1 MALKKEYVC
10 ENCGAKYPKW
20 IGMCHNCG
28 VWNSINE
35 VNVDTSKNPVNRGV
49 TSGLS
54 KIDLKN
60 ISEIDNNLHQIR
72 YKTGIEEFDR
82 VAGGGLVKGSVVL
95 IGGEPGIGK
104 STLLLQIS
112 SNLSNVANCLYFS
125 GEESVAQI
133 KLRYERIKH
142 NNSDFKIASSNS
154 LDSIIESIKEE
165 ILKSKD
171 TIVVIDSIQTLTNLS
186 NDSFAGSI
194 TQIKTSTQVLIDFA
208 KTNNVTVIIVGH
220 VTKDGNIAGPKLLEH
235 MVDAVFYLE
244 GEKINNYRL
253 LRAIKN
259 RYGSS
264 DEIGVFEM
272 RADGLAEM
280 SNPSELF
287 INRRKVDIP
296 GVVTFASIEGSRAMM
311 LEIQSLLVD
320 TNFPA
325 PRRSVVGIDLN
336 RLYVILA
343 VLESICKVSFQRKDV
358 YVSVVGGIKI
368 SDPAVDFA
376 VAASLLSVFRRQP
389 IKSSYVIFGELGLTG
404 EIRNVTQA
412 NIRIR
417 EAAKLGFNSA
427 VTSKKLEGEFDN
439 LTTFWNIRDF
449 YQEFFG

>member
-1 MALKKEYVC
+1 MAFKKEFVC

-20 IGMCHNCG
+20 VGMCHNCG

-35 VNVDTSKNPVNRGV
+35 VNVDTSKNVLNPAAVALLKV
-49 TSGLS
+49 
-54 KIDLKN
+54 DLKP
-60 ISEIDNNLHQIR
+60 ISEIENNQEHIR
-72 YKTGIEEFDR
+72 YKSGIDEFDR

-112 SNLSNVANCLYFS
+112 SNLSNNANCLYFS
-125 GEESVAQI
+125 GEESVSQI
-133 KLRYERIKH
+133 KLRYDRIKH
-142 NNSDFKIASSNS
+142 NASNFKLAASNS
-154 LDSIIESIKEE
+154 LDAIIESVKEE
-165 ILKSKD
+165 LKGRD
-171 TIVVIDSIQTLTNLS
+171 DVVVVIDSIQTLTNLS

-208 KTNNVTVIIVGH
+208 KKNNVTVIIVGH

-280 SNPSELF
+280 KNPSELF
-287 INRRKVDIP
+287 INRRKFDIP

-325 PRRSVVGIDLN
+325 PRRSVVGIELN

-343 VLESICKVSFQRKDV
+343 VLEAICKVSFQKKDV

-376 VAASLLSVFRRQP
+376 VAASLLSSYRRQP
-389 IKSSYVIFGELGLTG
+389 INSSNVIFGELGLTG

-412 NIRIR
+412 GLRVR
-417 EAAKLGFNSA
+417 EASKLGFNSA
-427 VTSKKLEGEFDN
+427 ITSKKLEDDFDN